1 MGSVNPSTPATL
13 PSTATNTD
21 TPTTPAPAPDATAV
35 HGDPGWGFLEGISAM
50 GRDVVNTGTD
60 VATYT
65 GALASNDD
73 GTLKAHPDPLTAG
86 TFILGTSGVTALTAI
101 GGRTDAV
108 SGVHTGFGQT
118 FKENAVTGGIRVTP
132 TLVSAI
138 AGPAIAD
145 GVTMIAPK
153 LVKKHVTTV
162 GVTDAAKRK
171 QIEKD
176 NQYSSISRA
185 VAGGL
190 VVGLAAGA
198 VFLLKPEIFKKF
210 GEGAMRAVEGSTKF
224 TAEGLQGT
232 QVVNGVLDKA
242 GIAAAMAEKG
252 RPLAEGAAVN
262 VIKTVAPMAKDA
274 TFTNRTM
281 VTAAGGLA
289 TLLLANHAAGQ
300 TDPDKQ
306 KLDWGI
312 TAAAGLATI
321 GGAYGIGKLTQRSM
335 LANSGAGGLLAK
347 NDFLMKPNVEWI
359 KKYASTIAPI
369 TAVPAG
375 TSASQYFNIVDDFDD
390 ITSTRSP
397 FRK

>member
-13 PSTATNTD
+13 PTTPA
-21 TPTTPAPAPDATAV
+21 TPTTPAPDAAV
-35 HGDPGWGFLEGISAM
+35 HGDPGWSFAEGISAM

-60 VATYT
+60 LATYT
-65 GALASNDD
+65 GALKANDD
-73 GTLKAHPDPLTAG
+73 GSLKAYPDPITVATVIG
-86 TFILGTSGVTALTAI
+86 ATSGVTALTAL
-101 GGRTDAV
+101 GGHTDAL
-108 SGVHTGFGQT
+108 SGAHTGFGQT
-118 FKENAVTGGIRVTP
+118 FKQNALTGGIRVTP

-162 GVTDAAKRK
+162 GVTDAVKKK

-185 VAGGL
+185 VAGGV

-210 GEGAMRAVEGSTKF
+210 GEGALFARDGATTF
-224 TAEGLQGT
+224 TAESLSGIQKLP
-232 QVVNGVLDKA
+232 GVLDTK
-242 GIAAAMAEKG
+242 GIAASLAEKG
-252 RPLAEGAAVN
+252 IKLADGASVN
-262 VIKTVAPMAKDA
+262 IIKTVAPMAKDA

-281 VTAAGGLA
+281 VSAAGGLA
-289 TLLLANHAAGQ
+289 TLLLANHAAGEE
-300 TDPDKQ
+300 DPTK
-306 KLDWGI
+306 KKIAWGV
-312 TAAAGLATI
+312 TAAAGLATV

-347 NDFLMKPNVEWI
+347 NDLLMKPNIEWI